1 MKLGLFLLYY
11 WIAYLIVTMIGIGH
25 TIFNWK
31 VLKIENKVEKVSGI
45 YDIEA
50 YAKTVPYHVLY
61 NLIVWPIFSYLY
73 LRQLNSVNIWQDA
86 LILGASWTIITI
98 VFDLFGWVIIK
109 HPWRMTLKEMYIDY
123 QPWLTLIYLAIF
135 ISPFIAALII

>member
-1 MKLGLFLLYY
+1 MKLGLFFIYY
-11 WIAYLIVTMIGIGH
+11 WIAYLAVTMIGIGH

-73 LRQLNSVNIWQDA
+73 LSQLNSVNIWQDA

-98 VFDLFGWVIIK
+98 VFDLFG
-109 HPWRMTLKEMYIDY
+109 
-123 QPWLTLIYLAIF
+123 
-135 ISPFIAALII
+135 